1 MSSILAVGIATLDI
15 VNTLAS
21 YPREDE
27 EVRALAQ
34 SRVRGGNATN
44 TLVILSQLGHH
55 CSWAGVLPREPD
67 SQVVLDDL
75 DRYRVDITAVQRPAC
90 GKLPTSYI
98 SLSADSGS
106 RTIVHYRDLPEY
118 DFDAFDALDLNRYD
132 WLHFEGRNIGELC
145 SMLEKARKAGVPC
158 SLEVEKPREGI
169 ENLFDLPDV
178 LLFSRAYVRQKGFQ
192 DAGEFLASRNWRQ
205 PVFLAWGATGAWCRI
220 PDGEIMHVA
229 APEVAV
235 ADSLGAGDV
244 FNAGIIDALLRKSSP
259 GQSLHHA
266 VHLAAA
272 KCTRPGLVI

>member
-75 DRYRVDITAVQRPAC
+75 DRYRVDITAVQRPVS

-98 SLSADSGS
+98 SLSAETGS

-118 DFDAFDALDLNRYD
+118 DFDVFDALDLSRYD
-132 WLHFEGRNIGELC
+132 WLHFEGRNIGELG
-145 SMLEKARKAGVPC
+145 SMLEKARQAGVPC
-158 SLEVEKPREGI
+158 SLEAEKPREGI

-192 DAGEFLASRNWRQ
+192 ACLRPRDRFWDIPGPKIDSAFDNLFVPQ
-205 PVFLAWGATGAWCRI
+205 PSWSPSTTQQ
-220 PDGEIMHVA
+220 
-229 APEVAV
+229 
-235 ADSLGAGDV
+235 
-244 FNAGIIDALLRKSSP
+244 LRK
-259 GQSLHHA
+259 LVVA
-266 VHLAAA
+266 LYLA
-272 KCTRPGLVI
+272 PI